1 MSEYDEYVVAFFDE
15 EGKFLGYYAEESDSG
30 GYPFPYIA
38 DSIRQAVTMTEDW
51 ALKTAEE
58 SFKFPYNPFNLV
70 HSCVTGKLE
79 IPNGTVIRRDTYEEQ
94 CRQREIKQ
102 RLEEIVRLQEEIRAL
117 EGAKDAQ
124 N

>member
-1 MSEYDEYVVAFFDE
+1 MSKYGEYVVAYFDE
-15 EGKFLGYYAEESDSG
+15 EGKFLGYYAEDSHSG
-30 GYPFPYIA
+30 GYPYIA
-38 DSIRQAVTMTEDW
+38 DSTRQAVTMTEDR

-58 SFKFPYNPFNLV
+58 SFKFPYSDFHLV

-79 IPNGTVIRRDTYEEQ
+79 ILNGTVVRRDTYEEQ
-94 CRQREIKQ
+94 RRQREIKQ
-102 RLEEIVRLQEEIRAL
+102 RLEEIVRLQEEIRVL

>member
-1 MSEYDEYVVAFFDE
+1 MSKYGEYVVAYFDE
-15 EGKFLGYYAEESDSG
+15 EGKFLGYYAEDSHSG
-30 GYPFPYIA
+30 GYPYIA
-38 DSIRQAVTMTEDW
+38 DSTRQAVAMTEDR

-58 SFKFPYNPFNLV
+58 SFKFPYSSFHLV

-94 CRQREIKQ
+94 RRQREIKQ

>member
-1 MSEYDEYVVAFFDE
+1 MSKYGEYVVAYFDE
-15 EGKFLGYYAEESDSG
+15 EGKFLGYYAEDSHSVGYPYISDST
-30 GYPFPYIA
+30 
-38 DSIRQAVTMTEDW
+38 RQAVAMTEDR

-58 SFKFPYNPFNLV
+58 SFKFPYSNFHLV

-94 CRQREIKQ
+94 RRQREIKQ
-102 RLEEIVRLQEEIRAL
+102 RLEEIVRLQGEIREL